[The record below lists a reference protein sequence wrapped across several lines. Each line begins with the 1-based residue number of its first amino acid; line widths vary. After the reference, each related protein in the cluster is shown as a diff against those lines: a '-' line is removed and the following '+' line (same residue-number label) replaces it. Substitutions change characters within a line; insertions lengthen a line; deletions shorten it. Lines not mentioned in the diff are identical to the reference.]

1 MAHPQTPLLPRTVP
15 LDLPNPHSP
24 PRAGGIPKAPPKWGG
39 TFRAAFQGP
48 PLLLRGGG
56 APQSAPLP
64 QIWGR
69 GQRLTEQS
77 YCLKLE
83 GSGGAPQTSASCQS
97 PLRPRCHPSLYWG
110 DMRGRSWGA
119 QPLPPKLMPDT
130 PGVPL
135 PRFIYWTLGGLGGGH
150 TPIHPPGHPVPPI
163 RGDPVYIGGGCLW
176 VLLFDAVGVGRDTPK
191 LPSPSAPPPNTTET
205 KDGGHKVTPTTPT
218 ILGWGLKP

>member
-15 LDLPNPHSP
+15 LVPPNPHSH
-24 PRAGGIPKAPPKWGG
+24 PRSGG

-56 APQSAPLP
+56 SPQSAPQP

-97 PLRPRCHPSLYWG
+97 PLRPRCRPSLYWG
-110 DMRGRSWGA
+110 DTRGRSSGA
-119 QPLPPKLMPDT
+119 QPLPLQLMPDT

-150 TPIHPPGHPVPPI
+150 TPVHPQDILFLQSGWTPFI
-163 RGDPVYIGGGCLW
+163 LGG
-176 VLLFDAVGVGRDTPK
+176 LLVGV
-191 LPSPSAPPPNTTET
+191 
-205 KDGGHKVTPTTPT
+205 VF
-218 ILGWGLKP
+218 